1 MSAERADNYKV
12 LQNMK
17 RKDPK
22 TAITIQEIVN
32 KILEFARA
40 DGTPIKSAIVI
51 IDEED
56 MTEEE
61 KDMALFEGFLKEGYS
76 PEEAD
81 KKAKEW
87 MKIEK
92 ELFKEESQNEKFK
105 NAHIEYNRDV

>member
-22 TAITIQEIVN
+22 TAITIKEIVS
-32 KILEFARA
+32 KILEFARE

-51 IDEED
+51 IDED

-61 KDMALFEGFLKEGYS
+61 KEMALFEGFLKEGYS

-81 KKAKEW
+81 KKVREW

-92 ELFKEESQNEKFK
+92 ELFKEESLNERLK
-105 NAHIEYNRDV
+105 NANIEHNRDV